1 MFQTICTVVATVIIV
16 VTVLLYSIDRVRGWH
31 PSHPSPGILFYGLT
45 ASVVVFFLPS
55 LFDIISSFL
64 TRIYS
69 LSPAMTPGVQAP
81 TSAPATPPTQESA
94 PATPP
99 TQESAPATHPPQ
111 ESAPSIA
118 LPKIENADSIWII
131 LGIVVVSTALIA
143 VIYFAVTRVLAHRK
157 ALAEES
163 ARRAEATE
171 WWERFVAEKRELLQ
185 RIVFFETD
193 WDTLFSLPALADA
206 TVPETAKMFESV
218 RALSE
223 ISEKMPRGVKSTD
236 SIPSLAFP
244 AAVRALRDA
253 IEVAEKTA
261 RKIGM
266 SSIPKAERRLI
277 SEIQTALALAQ
288 NDGASETERALAYRR
303 VNSLISQLT
312 SVTIPDRALLELES
326 EARKAIEAG
335 SVAAI

>member
-1 MFQTICTVVATVIIV
+1 MLQTICTVVATVIVV
-16 VTVLLYSIDRVRGWH
+16 VTVLRYFIDTVRG
-31 PSHPSPGILFYGLT
+31 SHPSPGILFCGLT
-45 ASVVVFFLPS
+45 ASVMVFFLPS
-55 LFDIISSFL
+55 LLDTISPFL
-64 TRIYS
+64 RRIYS

-94 PATPP
+94 PAT
-99 TQESAPATHPPQ
+99 QPPQ

-171 WWERFVAEKRELLQ
+171 WWERYVAEKRELLQ

-253 IEVAEKTA
+253 IEVAKKTA

-266 SSIPKAERRLI
+266 SSIPMAERRLI

>member
-81 TSAPATPPTQESA
+81 TSAPATPPTR
-94 PATPP
+94 
-99 TQESAPATHPPQ
+99 

-131 LGIVVVSTALIA
+131 LGIVAVSTALIA

-312 SVTIPDRALLELES
+312 SVTIPERALLELES
-326 EARKAIEAG
+326 ETRKAIEAG

>member
-1 MFQTICTVVATVIIV
+1 
-16 VTVLLYSIDRVRGWH
+16 
-31 PSHPSPGILFYGLT
+31 
-45 ASVVVFFLPS
+45 
-55 LFDIISSFL
+55 
-64 TRIYS
+64 
-69 LSPAMTPGVQAP
+69 
-81 TSAPATPPTQESA
+81 
-94 PATPP
+94 
-99 TQESAPATHPPQ
+99 
-111 ESAPSIA
+111 
-118 LPKIENADSIWII
+118 
-131 LGIVVVSTALIA
+131 
-143 VIYFAVTRVLAHRK
+143 
-157 ALAEES
+157 
-163 ARRAEATE
+163 
-171 WWERFVAEKRELLQ
+171 
-185 RIVFFETD
+185 
-193 WDTLFSLPALADA
+193 
-206 TVPETAKMFESV
+206 MFESV

-261 RKIGM
+261 RKFGM

-312 SVTIPDRALLELES
+312 SVTIPERALLELES
-326 EARKAIEAG
+326 EARKAIESG